1 MKQKDIQ
8 MFLTVAVSLVIGLAF
23 IVAGLFIRAS

>member
-1 MKQKDIQ
+1 MRRKDLQ

-23 IVAGLFIRAS
+23 IVAAAIIRIS